1 VFTNQARSTKKPRL
15 QENVLSPERKALS
28 MNNPTM
34 TAAARLAAR
43 LLAHR
48 QTSQEEI
55 GDLIRTVHD
64 AVSRLNE
71 APATQVEAEDKR
83 EEAAASPVRQK
94 RPRRAAAEPTATEPA
109 VPEAAAEDEAR
120 LAATLAPKLVRRA
133 EVAPAAP
140 AAPSLAAPPHHGA
153 VRGVVRWFDPKSG
166 KGALRL
172 PGLGDVGF
180 DARVLAESGISR
192 LFKGQEI
199 EATLSEG
206 APTPQIQRLSVPGAV
221 SAHPLGG
228 GVVKGRQARPVVV
241 ELKRE
246 ALRRAAARAEA
257 EHVLGS
263 PRSR

>member
-1 VFTNQARSTKKPRL
+1 
-15 QENVLSPERKALS
+15 
-28 MNNPTM
+28 MNTPTM
-34 TAAARLAAR
+34 TVAARLAAR

-71 APATQVEAEDKR
+71 APAAIVEAPAEP
-83 EEAAASPVRQK
+83 EAAGEIEEQAAAPLARQQR
-94 RPRRAAAEPTATEPA
+94 RPRRAPAAAPEPT
-109 VPEAAAEDEAR
+109 AEDEAR
-120 LAATLAPKLVRRA
+120 IAATLAPKLVRRA
-133 EVAPAAP
+133 EVTPAPS
-140 AAPSLAAPPHHGA
+140 AAPSLVAPPPHHGA
-153 VRGVVRWFDPKSG
+153 LRGVVRWFDPKSG

-172 PGLGDVGF
+172 PGVGDVGF
-180 DARVLAESGISR
+180 EARLLAESGITR

-206 APTPQIQRLSVPGAV
+206 ATPPQVQRLSVPGTV
-221 SAHPLGG
+221 SAHSLGG
-228 GVVKGRQARPVVV
+228 GMVKGRQARPVVV

-263 PRSR
+263 TRSR

>member
-1 VFTNQARSTKKPRL
+1 
-15 QENVLSPERKALS
+15 
-28 MNNPTM
+28 M

-71 APATQVEAEDKR
+71 APIAIIEASAEP
-83 EEAAASPVRQK
+83 EAAEETTEQAAVAPMRQK
-94 RPRRAAAEPTATEPA
+94 RRPRRAPAAAPEPT
-109 VPEAAAEDEAR
+109 AEDEAR
-120 LAATLAPKLVRRA
+120 IAATLAPKLVRRA
-133 EVAPAAP
+133 EMAPAPSATPGLVAP
-140 AAPSLAAPPHHGA
+140 PPHHGA
-153 VRGVVRWFDPKSG
+153 LRGVVRWFDPKSG

-172 PGLGDVGF
+172 PGVGDVGF
-180 DARVLAESGISR
+180 EARLLADSGITR

-206 APTPQIQRLSVPGAV
+206 SVPPQVQRLSVPGTV
-221 SAHPLGG
+221 SAHSLGG

-263 PRSR
+263 TRSR

>member
-1 VFTNQARSTKKPRL
+1 
-15 QENVLSPERKALS
+15 
-28 MNNPTM
+28 MNTPTM
-34 TAAARLAAR
+34 TAAARLAAK

-71 APATQVEAEDKR
+71 APVAII
-83 EEAAASPVRQK
+83 EESPVEPEAMEDMEEEVVATPMRQK
-94 RPRRAAAEPTATEPA
+94 RRPRR
-109 VPEAAAEDEAR
+109 EAATAEAMATDEAP
-120 LAATLAPKLVRRA
+120 AAPPPAPKLVRRA

-140 AAPSLAAPPHHGA
+140 AAPSLVAPPHHGA
-153 VRGVVRWFDPKSG
+153 LRGVVRWFDPKSG

-180 DARVLAESGISR
+180 EARLLAESGITR

-199 EATLSEG
+199 EATLTEG
-206 APTPQIQRLSVPGAV
+206 SGAPQIQRLTVPGTV

-228 GVVKGRQARPVVV
+228 GMVKGRQARPVVV

-263 PRSR
+263 SRSR

>member
-1 VFTNQARSTKKPRL
+1 
-15 QENVLSPERKALS
+15 

-71 APATQVEAEDKR
+71 APAALTAPAAEAEDKQA
-83 EEAAASPVRQK
+83 E
-94 RPRRAAAEPTATEPA
+94 AAAEPQRQKRRPRRTAAAAEPSA
-109 VPEAAAEDEAR
+109 EQEHAAEDEAR

-140 AAPSLAAPPHHGA
+140 AAPSLAAPPPHQGA
-153 VRGVVRWFDPKSG
+153 LRGVVRWFDPKSG

-172 PGLGDVGF
+172 PGVGDVGF
-180 DARVLAESGISR
+180 DARLLAESGISR
-192 LFKGQEI
+192 LFKGQEV

-206 APTPQIQRLSVPGAV
+206 SPTPQVQRLSVPGAV

>member
-1 VFTNQARSTKKPRL
+1 
-15 QENVLSPERKALS
+15 

-71 APATQVEAEDKR
+71 APAALAEPAAGAEDES
-83 EEAAASPVRQK
+83 EEAAAAPLVHKR
-94 RPRRAAAEPTATEPA
+94 RPRRVATRAAAEPEPS
-109 VPEAAAEDEAR
+109 AEDEAR
-120 LAATLAPKLVRRA
+120 MAATLAPKLVRRA

-140 AAPSLAAPPHHGA
+140 AAPSLTPPPPHHGA

-180 DARVLAESGISR
+180 DARVLTDSGISR

-206 APTPQIQRLSVPGAV
+206 TPTPQLQRLAVPGAV